1 MKKPKIYLDNCT
13 FNRPFDDQARLEI
26 KFEAEA
32 KLHIQEKARAGK
44 LDLVW
49 SYILEYENAQ
59 NPFPIRRY
67 IIYQWK
73 RIANQNVLENDDII
87 RKAEELE
94 EKGLK
99 AKDALHIACAI
110 VAKAEYFITTDKE
123 ILKKTKDLKEIKVID
138 PINFILQME
147 ERE

>member
-32 KLHIQEKARAGK
+32 KLHIQEMIRSGT

-59 NPFPIRRY
+59 NPFPFRRY
-67 IIYQWK
+67 TIYQWK
-73 RIANQNVLENDDII
+73 KIAKQNVLENNDII
-87 RKAEELE
+87 KKAEELE

-99 AKDALHIACAI
+99 AKDALHVACAM
-110 VAKAEYFITTDKE
+110 VARAEYFITTDKE
-123 ILKKTKDLKEIKVID
+123 ILKKMKDSKEIKVID
-138 PINFILQME
+138 PVNFILQME